1 MIERSSVWAW
11 VHRASLV
18 ATLGVLWLA
27 GMPSAGAV
35 DVANPAD
42 PMDWPHW
49 RGPDMN
55 GLSLEKGLPEKWSP
69 KGENLLWRREE
80 LASRSTPI
88 VMNGRLY
95 AVCRA
100 FPETTQ
106 EGEKTVCADAT
117 TGDILWESIHNIF
130 LSDAPAER
138 VGWSSVV
145 GDPETDRV
153 YVLGLGCAFQCL
165 DGKTGKVIWEHS
177 MSEEY
182 GMLSTYGGRTNF
194 PVVFE
199 DLVIIS
205 GVMTGWGDT
214 AVPAHRFVA
223 FDKNTGAAVWFLS
236 TKLRPEDTTYSTP
249 IFAMLGGQAAMVVG
263 AGDGAIYAIQP
274 RTGKVIWKYQAST
287 RGINTTP
294 VVDSSGIV
302 YSGHSEQNSSD
313 TTILG
318 SIFAF
323 DGNTQGEITEDQ
335 LLWKIPKR
343 TVGRSSPI
351 KIGDRLYCV
360 EDGALLVVIDAKTGK
375 EVSTKKLGRIMFGS
389 LVAGD
394 GKIYAVEN
402 TGRCYVLRPTENG
415 VEVVSEARLPNGEEV
430 HGSPII
436 SHGRIYIPSNSAMY
450 CIGDANITPAIEPR
464 PAAVAEA
471 PVADDSQVAHLQL
484 APVEAIL
491 APKQNA
497 RFQLRAFNK
506 KGQYLKL
513 IPDATLTAEA
523 GAFSPELVYSA
534 PDLPAGDGST
544 QVAGIKME
552 AKLGDLTT
560 SARAR
565 VVPKL
570 PWKFD
575 FSDGKVP
582 PAWIGA
588 DYRHKGAEIEG
599 EKALVKVS
607 TIPKGTRSQA
617 WMGWTSLH
625 DYTIQADFLATE
637 KNGRVP
643 DMGLINQRYT
653 LDLQGAQKLQIR
665 SWTPRLELRFAKT
678 IPFEWKANTWYTM
691 KFQSEN
697 REGEV
702 VLRGKVWPRGEA
714 EPEAWSIEAADATP
728 NRIGSPG
735 LFGNATDSEFYLDN
749 VLVTPNPTP

>member
-1 MIERSSVWAW
+1 MIVRSSVWVW
-11 VHRASLV
+11 MHRASLV

-106 EGEKTVCADAT
+106 EGEKTVCADAK
-117 TGDILWESIHNIF
+117 TGDLLWESIHNIY

-153 YVLGLGCAFQCL
+153 YVLGLGCSFQCL

-214 AVPAHRFVA
+214 AIPAHRFVA

-249 IFAMLGGQAAMVVG
+249 VFAMLGGQAAMVVG

-287 RGINTTP
+287 RGLNTTP
-294 VVDSSGIV
+294 VVDSNGIV
-302 YSGHSEQNSSD
+302 YSGHGEQNSSD

-323 DGNTQGEITEDQ
+323 DGNTQGEITEDK

-351 KIGDRLYCV
+351 KVGDRLYCV
-360 EDGALLVVIDAKTGK
+360 EDGALLVIIDAKTGE
-375 EVSTKKLGRIMFGS
+375 EVATKKLGRIMFGS

-415 VEVVSEARLPNGEEV
+415 VEVISEARLPNGEEV

-450 CIGDANITPAIEPR
+450 CIGDASIPPAIEPR
-464 PAAVAEA
+464 PAAVAES

-497 RFQLRAFNK
+497 RYQLRAFNK

-513 IPDATLTAEA
+513 IPDATVTAEA

-552 AKLGDLTT
+552 AKLGDLTA

-582 PAWIGA
+582 PVWIGA

-617 WMGWTSLH
+617 WMGWPSLH

-702 VLRGKVWPRGEA
+702 MLRGKVWPRGEA

-749 VLVTPNPTP
+749 VLVTPNATP